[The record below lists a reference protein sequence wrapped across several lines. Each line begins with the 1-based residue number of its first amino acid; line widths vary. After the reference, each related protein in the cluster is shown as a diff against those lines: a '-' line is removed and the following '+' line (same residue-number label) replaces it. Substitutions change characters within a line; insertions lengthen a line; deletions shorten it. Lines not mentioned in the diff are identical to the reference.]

1 MEGTVAEKTQT
12 GKRENRVNIG
22 GMRFLLLLFFGVLSH
37 PVTRAES
44 PEWVKELTPG
54 TAGNHRKVP
63 PCRLTFDVG
72 WSHVMTAGQ
81 ATLTVREAG
90 NFWRADAGAA
100 STGLARSLWKY
111 DCEMTS
117 IMHRGDLR
125 AHYLQHRETDSEET
139 CRYRVSFEKHRVITE
154 TEVQPV
160 KGTATTSTAVC
171 PYGPMDDIL
180 SVILYVRSQ
189 ELKDGQ
195 KITRVVQPWDTPYL
209 TTFEVLGRESISYG
223 GEKRRCI
230 KLGLKIRKIDRS
242 TLALSAYKKMKTA
255 TIWVSDDE
263 LRIPIEMNASVFVG
277 FMFAKLTQFETL
289 SGQEA
294 MATLPASTTVKPPP
308 GS

>member
-1 MEGTVAEKTQT
+1 
-12 GKRENRVNIG
+12 
-22 GMRFLLLLFFGVLSH
+22 MRFSLLILLGVLGQSL
-37 PVTRAES
+37 TCAQT

-54 TAGNHRKVP
+54 TAGTHRKVP
-63 PCRLTFDVG
+63 PCKLTFDIG

-90 NFWRADAGAA
+90 NFWRADATAA
-100 STGLARSLWKY
+100 STGLARTLWKY

-125 AHYLQHRETDSEET
+125 AHYLQHRETDSAET
-139 CRYRVSFEKHRVITE
+139 CRYRVSFERHRVITE
-154 TEVQPV
+154 TRVEPV
-160 KGTATTSTAVC
+160 KGTPGQSTAVC

-180 SVILYVRSQ
+180 SVILYVRSL

-209 TTFEVLGRESISYG
+209 TTFEVLGRETIVYG
-223 GEKRRCI
+223 GEKRPCI
-230 KLGLKIRKIDRS
+230 KLGLQIRKIDRT

-277 FMFAKLTQFETL
+277 FMFARLTKFETL
-289 SGQEA
+289 SGKEA
-294 MATLPASTTVKPPP
+294 NASLPESTTVKPPP
-308 GS
+308 AP

>member
-1 MEGTVAEKTQT
+1 
-12 GKRENRVNIG
+12 
-22 GMRFLLLLFFGVLSH
+22 MRFLLVLLFGVLSH
-37 PVTRAES
+37 SLACAQS

-54 TAGNHRKVP
+54 TAGTSRKVP
-63 PCRLTFDVG
+63 PCKLTFDIG

-90 NFWRADAGAA
+90 EYWRADASAA

-125 AHYLQHRETDSEET
+125 AHYLQHRETDSAET
-139 CRYRVSFEKHRVITE
+139 CRYRVSFERHRVITE
-154 TEVQPV
+154 TQVQPV
-160 KGTATTSTAVC
+160 KGSPSKSTTLCA
-171 PYGPMDDIL
+171 YGPMDDIL
-180 SVILYVRSQ
+180 SVILYVRSL
-189 ELKDGQ
+189 ELKNGQ

-209 TTFEVLGRESISYG
+209 TTFEVHGRETIMYAG
-223 GEKRRCI
+223 KKQPCI
-230 KLGLKIRKIDRS
+230 KLGLQIRKIDRT

-277 FMFAKLTQFETL
+277 FMFARLTKFETL
-289 SGQEA
+289 SGKEA
-294 MATLPASTTVKPPP
+294 KATLPPRITVKAPPAP
-308 GS
+308 

>member
-1 MEGTVAEKTQT
+1 
-12 GKRENRVNIG
+12 
-22 GMRFLLLLFFGVLSH
+22 MRFPLLILLGVLGQSL
-37 PVTRAES
+37 TCAQT

-54 TAGNHRKVP
+54 TAGTHRKVP
-63 PCRLTFDVG
+63 PCKLTFDIG

-90 NFWRADAGAA
+90 NFWRADATAA
-100 STGLARSLWKY
+100 STGLARTLWKY

-125 AHYLQHRETDSEET
+125 AHYLQHRETDSAET
-139 CRYRVSFEKHRVITE
+139 CRYRVSFERHRVITE
-154 TEVQPV
+154 THVEPV
-160 KGTATTSTAVC
+160 KGTPGQSTAVC

-180 SVILYVRSQ
+180 SVILYVRSL

-209 TTFEVLGRESISYG
+209 TTFEVLGRETIVYG
-223 GEKRRCI
+223 GEKRPCI
-230 KLGLKIRKIDRS
+230 KLGLQIRKIDRT

-277 FMFAKLTQFETL
+277 FMFARLTKFETL
-289 SGQEA
+289 SGKEA
-294 MATLPASTTVKPPP
+294 KASLPESTTVKPPP
-308 GS
+308 AP